1 MFLTITV
8 VSFIIIILGVIA
20 ATVVTTTEKELA
32 RTKIELNREREYTS
46 KLVDQIKLL
55 VHENKQLRY
64 ELTAKKAR
72 YDR

>member
-46 KLVDQIKLL
+46 KLVEQIKLL

>member
-20 ATVVTTTEKELA
+20 TTVVTTTEKELA

>member
-1 MFLTITV
+1 MFLTIII
-8 VSFIIIILGVIA
+8 VSFIIVILGVIG
-20 ATVVTTTEKELA
+20 ATIIASIEKELA
-32 RTKIELNREREYTS
+32 KTKLELTSERDYTN

-64 ELTAKKAR
+64 ELTAKKAK